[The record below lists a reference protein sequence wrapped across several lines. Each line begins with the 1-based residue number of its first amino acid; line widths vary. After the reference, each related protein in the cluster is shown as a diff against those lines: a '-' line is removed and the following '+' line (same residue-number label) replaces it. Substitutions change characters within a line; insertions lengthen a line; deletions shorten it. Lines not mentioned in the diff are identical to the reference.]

1 MRNKKMLG
9 FIVIGAVTG
18 AAISLLD
25 KSVRR
30 ECKETMDERMMECR
44 YYAKHPAELMHQ
56 CRKQLAWMMD
66 LSETALDLTTQS
78 VDKVEDLLDS
88 IDKKL
93 E

>member
-9 FIVIGAVTG
+9 FIALGALTG

-25 KSVRR
+25 KNVRR
-30 ECKETMDERMMECR
+30 ECKETMDDRMMECR

-66 LSETALDLTTQS
+66 LSETALDLTVQS
-78 VDKVEDLLDS
+78 VDKVEDLLDN
-88 IDKKL
+88 IDKKID
-93 E
+93 

>member
-1 MRNKKMLG
+1 MRNKKMIG
-9 FIVIGAVTG
+9 FITLGALTG

-25 KSVRR
+25 ENVRL
-30 ECKETMDERMMECR
+30 ECKTTLDHRMTECR

-66 LSETALDLTTQS
+66 LSETALDLTVQS
-78 VDKVEDLLDS
+78 VDKVENLLDS
-88 IDKKL
+88 IEEKI